1 MKNPFLPQRASG
13 KAESDDQF
21 LGAYIP
27 ATDAEKVIIL
37 SLFRA
42 VPKVFIIQRAI
53 QDYLS
58 DFKIEDLLTALS
70 ARARV
75 EWQNRLLE
83 NQGKK
88 DWSTA
93 SEKEARFQEYKN
105 ELREHLRIK
114 VRLSIS
120 MIAKILDNI

>member
-13 KAESDDQF
+13 TIPEENQF
-21 LGAYIP
+21 VGAYIP
-27 ATDAEKVIIL
+27 TEDAERMTLL
-37 SLFRA
+37 SLYRA
-42 VPKVFIIQRAI
+42 VPKVSIIQRAI
-53 QDYLS
+53 RDCLS
-58 DFKIEDLLTALS
+58 DFKTEDILTALS

-83 NQGKK
+83 NSGKE
-88 DWSTA
+88 DWSTT

-105 ELREHLRIK
+105 ELREYLRIT

-120 MIAKILDNI
+120 LIAKILDNI